1 MTDIVEN
8 SPLSLCLSL
17 RRSSFAS
24 VPLDLRKTR
33 TRAPSNKARA
43 CTHGFAFITKS
54 QITITGSAFMDD
66 FGMNFSATNAR
77 ARARTHRFGFITNAQ
92 ITITGSAFMDD
103 FSMIFSTTNARSS
116 LHVLRFPLY

>member
-1 MTDIVEN
+1 
-8 SPLSLCLSL
+8 
-17 RRSSFAS
+17 
-24 VPLDLRKTR
+24 
-33 TRAPSNKARA
+33 
-43 CTHGFAFITKS
+43 
-54 QITITGSAFMDD
+54 MDD